1 MPMRCIEIETD
12 YDNFRH
18 VVYIPATTVF
28 LSAITA
34 YNENE
39 IILGLHVSVWYML
52 EAMLAVDPYMM
63 RCWYYWQWALLHFN

>member
-39 IILGLHVSVWYML
+39 IILGLHVSV
-52 EAMLAVDPYMM
+52 
-63 RCWYYWQWALLHFN
+63 